1 MLLELQHVIKRFH
14 DKELLHIPVWQI
26 HQGQLIGLIGA
37 NGCGKTTLLRI
48 LQGVCGVEEGVVRRF
63 CTLSYFEQLSQQVS
77 YGDGRLLRELSVS
90 HLKQVSGGEQQRL
103 RLSKALSTPL
113 SSISSGRADKQS
125 GSAGNCLCEKSP
137 AEYGFLCT
145 GYA

>member
-26 HQGQLIGLIGA
+26 HQGQRIGLIGA

-63 CTLSYFEQLSQQVS
+63 CFPILNSCHN
-77 YGDGRLLRELSVS
+77 R
-90 HLKQVSGGEQQRL
+90 
-103 RLSKALSTPL
+103 
-113 SSISSGRADKQS
+113 
-125 GSAGNCLCEKSP
+125 
-137 AEYGFLCT
+137 FLM
-145 GYA
+145 GMEDY

>member
-26 HQGQLIGLIGA
+26 HQGQRIGLIGA

-103 RLSKALSTPL
+103 R
-113 SSISSGRADKQS
+113 
-125 GSAGNCLCEKSP
+125 SAGNCLCEKSP